1 MNKRR
6 VKKTVLRHNRL
17 ASVLC
22 TLAVCAPMNA
32 VSTSICLNSNNINVQ
47 SQDVITGMVVD
58 EHGEPIVGA
67 TISLKDGKT
76 LAISDVNGRF
86 SVNIAPGTEIKVS
99 SIGFISQTLKAT
111 KQQKNI
117 VLRDDKRSLNEVVVI
132 GYGNQRKQDLS
143 TSISSVKLD
152 VTRNNARCNGAK

>member
-67 TISLKDGKT
+67 T
-76 LAISDVNGRF
+76 NQF
-86 SVNIAPGTEIKVS
+86 
-99 SIGFISQTLKAT
+99 
-111 KQQKNI
+111 
-117 VLRDDKRSLNEVVVI
+117 KRW
-132 GYGNQRKQDLS
+132 
-143 TSISSVKLD
+143 
-152 VTRNNARCNGAK
+152 